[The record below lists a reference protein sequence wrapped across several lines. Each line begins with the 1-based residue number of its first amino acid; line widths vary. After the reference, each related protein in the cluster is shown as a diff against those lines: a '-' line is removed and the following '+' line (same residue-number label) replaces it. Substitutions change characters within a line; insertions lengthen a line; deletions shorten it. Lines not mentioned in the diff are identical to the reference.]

1 MARLCLCLNQV
12 AHIRN
17 SKNSKVPDPVAFAI
31 AAEMAGIDGIVVQLR
46 QDRSDITDRDINLLK
61 EVVRSHL
68 NIAMP
73 LNDEMMK
80 KVLNWLPDMVTLLPS
95 TSSATSDDS
104 LDVFN
109 NLAYLEEAV
118 QTFRAHNVV
127 VNMLIEPE
135 PQQIRSAARA
145 QTDYVQFNTSALAAI
160 NDLGELGD
168 QLQQLKSATLAA
180 NKIGLG
186 ISVGR
191 GLETQ
196 LIQEM
201 NQLEHVE
208 EYNVGWAIISRAML
222 VGLDKAIYDFKKLIE
237 A

>member
-17 SKNSKVPDPVAFAI
+17 MKNSKVPDPVAFAI

-68 NIAMP
+68 NVAMP

-80 KVLNWLPDMVTLLPS
+80 KVLHWLPDMVTLLPS
-95 TSSATSDDS
+95 TSGDKSDDS

-118 QTFRAHNVV
+118 QTFRAHNVI

-160 NDLGELGD
+160 NDLSELGD

-191 GLETQ
+191 GLNTQ
-196 LIQEM
+196 LVQEM
-201 NQLEHVE
+201 NQLEHIE

-222 VGLDKAIYDFKKLIE
+222 VGLEKAIFDFKKPIE